1 MKIVINQ
8 NVEVVNPPPK
18 LIHQLKGKLI
28 LPNPLYYAAVRGGRK
43 TWGIPRHIKLLK
55 QKKNK
60 IVVPRGCLDDIR
72 PYFSKAEVIDER
84 VLYPPNPVPTLIEE
98 RFYQED
104 SITELLQYE
113 EGFLKAPAGSG
124 KTVMG
129 LEIIA
134 RVGQPALW
142 LTHLDRLFKQVLDR
156 VEKFIPIA
164 AKRGIG
170 EIREGNIAISDFL
183 TIGMVPSL
191 IRMDLSKWEDFFG
204 MVLVDEAHHVPANTF
219 FEVVRQFK
227 PYHLYGLTATDYR
240 NDGLDPVMFR
250 VIGDVRTD
258 VPYNV
263 LVEAGQ
269 IIRPTIKLVSTNF
282 YMRTEGITKNL
293 YQKVVK
299 KLVNDKARNK
309 LIAQHVLKEA
319 KEKKICIVISGRRI
333 HCRDLYKRISKEWPQ
348 TALAIGDIKKKE
360 VDAAIKAMEDGEINV
375 LITTFEMLG
384 EGFDLDKLDRLFFT
398 VPFKAPNRVEQGIGR
413 LQRTAPGKKDAV
425 VYEFVD
431 EQVSYC
437 MYLYNRRLEV
447 YDRLRVGVDR

>member
-18 LIHQLKGKLI
+18 LIRQLKEKLI
-28 LPNPLYYAAVRGGRK
+28 LPNPLYHAAQRGGRRP
-43 TWGIPRHIKLLK
+43 WGIPRQIKLIE

-60 IVVPRGCLDDIR
+60 IVVPRGCMDDIR
-72 PYFSKAEVIDER
+72 PYLSKAEVVDER
-84 VLYPPNPVPTLIEE
+84 TLFPPNPVPTQIEE

-104 SITELLQYE
+104 AITELLQYE

-129 LEIIA
+129 LELAA

-156 VEKFIPIA
+156 IETFIPVA
-164 AKRGIG
+164 AERGVG

-191 IRMDLSKWEDFFG
+191 IRMDLSKWRDFFG

-227 PYHLYGLTATDYR
+227 AYHLYGLTATDYR

-250 VIGDVRTD
+250 VIGNVRAD
-258 VPYNV
+258 VPYDT
-263 LVEAGQ
+263 LVKAGQ
-269 IIRPTIKLVSTNF
+269 IIRPTIKLVSTDF
-282 YMRTEGITKNL
+282 YMPTEGITKNL

-299 KLVNDKARNK
+299 KLVASKPRNR
-309 LIAQHVLKEA
+309 LIARHVLKEA
-319 KEKKICIVISGRRI
+319 KENKVCIVISGRRI
-333 HCRDLYKRISKEWPQ
+333 HCRDLHRRISKEWPR
-348 TALAIGDIKKKE
+348 TALAIGDIKKKD
-360 VDAAIKAMEDGEINV
+360 VDAAIEAMETGEVNV
-375 LITTFEMLG
+375 LVTTFEMLG

-398 VPFKAPNRVEQGIGR
+398 VPFKAATRVEQGIGR
-413 LQRTAPGKKDAV
+413 LQRTAPGKDDAV

-431 EQVSYC
+431 ERVSYC
-437 MYLYNRRLEV
+437 MYLYSRRLEV

>member
-1 MKIVINQ
+1 LKIVINQ
-8 NVEVVNPPPK
+8 NIEVVNPPPK
-18 LIHQLKGKLI
+18 LVRRLKEKLI
-28 LPNPLYYAAVRGGRK
+28 LPNPLYLAAKRGGRRP
-43 TWGIPRHIKLLK
+43 WGIPRQIKLLK
-55 QKKNK
+55 QTKNK
-60 IVVPRGCLDDIR
+60 VVIPRGCMDDIR
-72 PYFSKAEVIDER
+72 PYISKAEVVDER
-84 VLYPPNPVPTLIEE
+84 VLFPPNPVPTLIEE

-104 SITELLQYE
+104 GIRELLEYE

-129 LEIIA
+129 LELIA

-142 LTHLDRLFKQVLDR
+142 LTHLDRLFKQVLER
-156 VEKFIPIA
+156 IELFIPA
-164 AKRGIG
+164 AAERGIG
-170 EIREGNIAISDFL
+170 EIREGNITISDFL
-183 TIGMVPSL
+183 TIGMIPSL
-191 IRMDLSKWEDFFG
+191 IRMDLSKWQDFFG

-219 FEVVRQFK
+219 FEVIRQFK

-250 VIGDVRTD
+250 VVGNVRANI
-258 VPYNV
+258 PYDA

-269 IIRPTIKLVSTNF
+269 IIRPTIRYVPTNF

-299 KLVNDKARNK
+299 KIIMDKVRNK
-309 LIAQHVLKEA
+309 LIAHHVLKEA

-333 HCRDLYKRISKEWPQ
+333 HCRDLHKRISKEWPQ

-360 VDAAIKAMEDGEINV
+360 VDAAIKAMEDGEVNV

-413 LQRTAPGKKDAV
+413 LQRTAPNKKDAV

>member
-1 MKIVINQ
+1 
-8 NVEVVNPPPK
+8 
-18 LIHQLKGKLI
+18 
-28 LPNPLYYAAVRGGRK
+28 
-43 TWGIPRHIKLLK
+43 LLE
-55 QKKNK
+55 QAKNK
-60 IVVPRGCLDDIR
+60 VVIPRGCIDDIR
-72 PYFSKAEVIDER
+72 PYFSGAEVVDER
-84 VLYPPNPVPTLIEE
+84 VLFPPNPVSTLIEE

-104 SITELLQYE
+104 GIVELLEYE

-129 LEIIA
+129 LELIA

-142 LTHLDRLFKQVLDR
+142 LTHLDRLFKQVLER
-156 VEKFIPIA
+156 IELFIPA
-164 AKRGIG
+164 AAERGIG

-183 TIGMVPSL
+183 TIGMIPSL
-191 IRMDLSKWEDFFG
+191 IRMDLSKWQDFFG
-204 MVLVDEAHHVPANTF
+204 MVLVDEAHHVPASTF

-240 NDGLDPVMFR
+240 NDGLDPVMFC
-250 VIGDVRTD
+250 VIGNVRTNI
-258 VPYNV
+258 PYDT
-263 LVEAGQ
+263 LVKAGQ
-269 IIRPTIKLVSTNF
+269 IIKPTVKRVPTNF
-282 YMRTEGITKNL
+282 SMNTEGITKNL

-299 KLVNDKARNK
+299 KIVVNKARNS
-309 LIAQHVLKEA
+309 LIARHVLKEA
-319 KEKKICIVISGRRI
+319 KDEKICIVISGRRI
-333 HCRDLYKRISKEWPQ
+333 HCRDLYKRVSKEWPQ

-360 VDAAIKAMEDGEINV
+360 VDAAIKAMENGEVNV

-413 LQRTAPGKKDAV
+413 LQRTAPGKADAV

>member
-1 MKIVINQ
+1 M
-8 NVEVVNPPPK
+8 
-18 LIHQLKGKLI
+18 
-28 LPNPLYYAAVRGGRK
+28 
-43 TWGIPRHIKLLK
+43 
-55 QKKNK
+55 
-60 IVVPRGCLDDIR
+60 DDIR
-72 PYFSKAEVIDER
+72 PYLSKAEVVDER
-84 VLYPPNPVPTLIEE
+84 VLFPPNPVPTLIEE

-104 SITELLQYE
+104 GITELLQHE

-129 LEIIA
+129 LELIA

-142 LTHLDRLFKQVLDR
+142 LTHLDRLFKQVIDR
-156 VEKFIPIA
+156 IEAFIPIA

-170 EIREGNIAISDFL
+170 EIREGNIVISDFL

-250 VIGDVRTD
+250 VIGDVRAD
-258 VPYNV
+258 IPYET
-263 LVEAGQ
+263 LVKAGH
-269 IIRPTIKLVSTNF
+269 IIRPKVNFVSTNF
-282 YMRTEGITKNL
+282 YMRTEGIFKNL

-299 KLVNDKARNK
+299 EIIANKDRNE
-309 LIAQHVLKEA
+309 LIAHHVLKEA
-319 KEKKICIVISGRRI
+319 KAKKICIVISGRRI
-333 HCRDLYKRISKEWPQ
+333 HCRNLYRRISKEWPQ
-348 TALAIGDIKKKE
+348 TALAIGDIKKKD
-360 VDAAIKAMEDGEINV
+360 VDIAIKAMETGEINV
-375 LITTFEMLG
+375 LVTTFEMLG
-384 EGFDLDKLDRLFFT
+384 EGFDLDKLERLFFT

-413 LQRTAPGKKDAV
+413 LQRTAQGKEDAV

-431 EQVSYC
+431 ERVSYC
-437 MYLYNRRLEV
+437 VHLYNKRLEV